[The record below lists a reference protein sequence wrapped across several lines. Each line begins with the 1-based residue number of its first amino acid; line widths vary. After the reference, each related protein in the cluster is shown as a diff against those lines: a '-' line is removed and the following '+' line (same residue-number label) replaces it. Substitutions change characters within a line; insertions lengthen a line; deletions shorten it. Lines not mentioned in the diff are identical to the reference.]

1 MKSGFKYR
9 RYHNKIYFPENTAE
23 MVIEFINQ
31 IDDIDV
37 TNHAIEELNRD
48 RRGVIPIP
56 TKEEIFCSENTLVEF
71 YERVDENDDRLNI
84 IQKLVIRVHNLS
96 DSFDY
101 CYVLA
106 REGFIVSAWAN
117 DKDDIHRLSHK
128 AHFYYNPN
136 QVQVA

>member
-1 MKSGFKYR
+1 MKAGFNFR

-23 MVIEFINQ
+23 MVIEFIQQ

-37 TNHAIEELNRD
+37 TNHAIEELSKD
-48 RRGVIPIP
+48 KRGVIPIP
-56 TKEEIFCSENTLVEF
+56 TKDEIFNSENTLVEF
-71 YERVDENDDRLNI
+71 YERVDEAGNRTNI
-84 IQKLVIRVHNLS
+84 IQKLVIRAHNLS
-96 DSFDY
+96 EKYDY

-117 DKDDIHRLSHK
+117 DKNDIHRLNHK

-136 QVQVA
+136 KVEIA